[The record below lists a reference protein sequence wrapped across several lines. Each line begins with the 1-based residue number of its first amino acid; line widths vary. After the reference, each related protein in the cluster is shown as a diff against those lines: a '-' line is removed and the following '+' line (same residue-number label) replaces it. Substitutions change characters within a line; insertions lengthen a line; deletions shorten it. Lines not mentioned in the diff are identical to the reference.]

1 MTPKQPAPP
10 TGSGGIGQKAE
21 PEETSVESTHLATI
35 GSGASARRSCLPWSQ
50 VGGVRSLSSV
60 LDVELDELALLQGLQ
75 PLACTALMC
84 TDTSS
89 PRSGRMKP

>member
-21 PEETSVESTHLATI
+21 PEETSVESTHLVTI

-75 PLACTALMC
+75 PAGLHRADVHRYILAPA
-84 TDTSS
+84 
-89 PRSGRMKP
+89 RVG